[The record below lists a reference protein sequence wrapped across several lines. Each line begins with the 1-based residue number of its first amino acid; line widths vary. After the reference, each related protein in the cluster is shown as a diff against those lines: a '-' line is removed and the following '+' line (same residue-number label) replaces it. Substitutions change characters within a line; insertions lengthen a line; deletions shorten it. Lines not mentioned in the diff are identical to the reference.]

1 MGRRKS
7 AELSSPIAE
16 VGFACRDWIFEG
28 VGGKQEFQGRPWVY
42 WLFRHKDGRQMIAPV
57 PEGWQHTEM
66 AVVERVIAL
75 DMQAQE
81 QALFSEY
88 ARMC

>member
-1 MGRRKS
+1 MARRKS
-7 AELSSPIAE
+7 GELSSPMAE
-16 VGFACRDWIFEG
+16 VGFTCRDWVFSGI
-28 VGGKQEFQGRPWVY
+28 GGKQEFQGRPWVE
-42 WLFRHKDGRQMIAPV
+42 WVFRHKDGRQMTAAV

-75 DMQAQE
+75 DVQAQE
-81 QALFSEY
+81 QTLSREY